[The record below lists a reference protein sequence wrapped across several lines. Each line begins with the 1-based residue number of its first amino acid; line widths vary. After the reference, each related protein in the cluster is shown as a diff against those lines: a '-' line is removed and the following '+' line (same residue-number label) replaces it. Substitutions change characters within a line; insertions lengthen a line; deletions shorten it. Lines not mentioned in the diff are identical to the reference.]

1 LADGAERPTPQGRLR
16 RAREALLRDLGA
28 LVYELHRQGK
38 RAPELL
44 QQKAGELGEID
55 EQVRDPAPDGDPTPC
70 SSCGEEAEP
79 GQLVC
84 TSCGAR
90 LALGRGR
97 PDRTLAALAAVAA
110 VVALGAGAAGF
121 AVSELTSDD
130 GGGEQATV
138 AGAPEPA
145 QPPAPAAG
153 AGEPQEATQ
162 GGGAATGTAGAGDP
176 AAEDPAAGA
185 GDPAAGDTGAEDPA
199 TGAATPAEPRSL
211 LLDWPDGLTA
221 HTVVLVSSSDRPA
234 ALRLARQAAKTGIEA
249 GMLRSDD
256 YNLGTG
262 LWIVFAGRFDTR
274 QGATRQASDLA
285 ERFPGAYPQLV
296 EPAG

>member
-1 LADGAERPTPQGRLR
+1 MAGGAEGPRSPGRLR
-16 RAREALLRDLGA
+16 RAREALLLDLGA

-44 QQKAGELGEID
+44 QQKAGELGELD
-55 EQVRDPAPDGDPTPC
+55 EQVPDPAPDGDPTPC
-70 SSCGEEAEP
+70 PNCGEQAEP

-97 PDRTLAALAAVAA
+97 PDRTLAALAAAAA

-130 GGGEQATV
+130 GGGDQPTV
-138 AGAPEPA
+138 AGAPEGT
-145 QPPAPAAG
+145 PPPDPAAA

-162 GGGAATGTAGAGDP
+162 GGGAATGTQGAGGEP
-176 AAEDPAAGA
+176 PAAEPAGAAEDPAA
-185 GDPAAGDTGAEDPA
+185 
-199 TGAATPAEPRSL
+199 GAATPAEPRSL

-234 ALRLARQAAKTGIEA
+234 ALRLARQAARSGIEA